1 MFYLARSTDVHIML
15 YRIMCCIIDTTYILL
30 LRIISPLKHIEAD
43 TDWRHEGDVDLVGET
58 KERIFTIIFVSFLL
72 ARNYSLF
79 NSITFN
85 TFEIIRNYGWSR
97 FVQIQFLSLHEFSCQ
112 LFIQLFQRRF
122 AFFFLPTVLVVC
134 RRANQIIVFLIIQ
147 IFLRKYTSARQNK
160 LSKSLKCNKF
170 C

>member
-15 YRIMCCIIDTTYILL
+15 YRIMCCIIDTTYTVA

-43 TDWRHEGDVDLVGET
+43 TNWRHEGDVDLVGET
-58 KERIFTIIFVSFLL
+58 RERIFTIIFVPFFFLL

-85 TFEIIRNYGWSR
+85 TFEIICNYGWSR

-112 LFIQLFQRRF
+112 LFIQLFQHRF
-122 AFFFLPTVLVVC
+122 AFCYIFFFRCCLSC
-134 RRANQIIVFLIIQ
+134 RRANPIIQ
-147 IFLRKYTSARQNK
+147 SVSDN
-160 LSKSLKCNKF
+160 SK
-170 C
+170 